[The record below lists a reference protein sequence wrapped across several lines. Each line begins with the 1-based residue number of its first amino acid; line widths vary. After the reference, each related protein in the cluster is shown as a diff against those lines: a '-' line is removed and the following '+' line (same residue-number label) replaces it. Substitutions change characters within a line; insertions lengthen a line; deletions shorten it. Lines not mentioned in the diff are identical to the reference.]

1 MNASCAN
8 LDNEF
13 TAVLRIPAEV
23 GYDPCSR
30 SSRCHW
36 KPREVDPAHAAHAPA
51 VGAANVGT
59 TGNADGSHDVRRS
72 ALELISTAEMLV
84 RILGSAAG
92 GGVPQWNCGCPVCAA
107 ARSGSRP
114 VTPRRSS
121 TIAIGDG
128 DGQWF
133 LGNAGPELDAAL
145 RDCAPL
151 WPGPEDSTAPIHR
164 VFLTDAELDHTLGLL
179 SLRQASELHVY
190 GTAAVQTLLSQCGLL
205 ATLKSYTAVH
215 WHEVRPRERFA
226 LKYRDGAASRLWC
239 EALDVSSGRLP
250 RYARDSGLTSGVV
263 IGYRI
268 TDVRAARSAVFLPS
282 VAALD
287 AATLE
292 QLRGTHLLLIDG
304 SFWTDDEM
312 HQQRRGTATARSMG
326 HMPISGADGSLQLLR
341 QVTDAH
347 IVYTHINNTNPMLF
361 EDAPERALLTS
372 AGASIAHDGAEYE
385 L

>member
-1 MNASCAN
+1 
-8 LDNEF
+8 
-13 TAVLRIPAEV
+13 
-23 GYDPCSR
+23 
-30 SSRCHW
+30 
-36 KPREVDPAHAAHAPA
+36 
-51 VGAANVGT
+51 
-59 TGNADGSHDVRRS
+59 
-72 ALELISTAEMLV
+72 
-84 RILGSAAG
+84 
-92 GGVPQWNCGCPVCAA
+92 
-107 ARSGSRP
+107 

-121 TIAIGDG
+121 TIAVGDG

-179 SLRQASELHVY
+179 SLRQADELHVY

-226 LKYRDGAASRLWC
+226 LKYRDGAASPLWC

-287 AATLE
+287 AAALE
-292 QLRGTHLLLIDG
+292 QLRGTHLILMDG

-326 HMPISGADGSLQLLR
+326 HLPISGTDGSLQLLR

-361 EDAPERALLTS
+361 EDAPERALLAS

>member
-1 MNASCAN
+1 MNVSRAN

-13 TAVLRIPAEV
+13 TAVLRVPAEV
-23 GYDPCSR
+23 GYDRCSR
-30 SSRCHW
+30 SSCCQW
-36 KPREVDPAHAAHAPA
+36 KARGVDPEHAAHAPA
-51 VGAANVGT
+51 MGDTDVGA
-59 TGNADGSHDVRRS
+59 TGNSDGSHDVRRS
-72 ALELISTAEMLV
+72 ALELISLVEMLV

-121 TIAIGDG
+121 TIAVGDG
-128 DGQWF
+128 DGHWF

-145 RDCAPL
+145 RECTCL
-151 WPGPEDSTAPIHR
+151 WPGPEDSTAPIHG

-179 SLRQASELHVY
+179 SLRQASELHLW
-190 GTAAVQTLLSQCGLL
+190 GTAAAQTLLSQCGLL

-215 WHEVRPRERFA
+215 WHEVRPCERFA
-226 LKYRDGAASRLWC
+226 LRYRDGAASALWC
-239 EALDVSSGRLP
+239 EALDASSGRLP
-250 RYARDSGLTSGVV
+250 RYARGSDLTSGVV

-268 TDVRAARSAVFLPS
+268 TDMRTDRSAVFLPS
-282 VAALD
+282 VVALD
-287 AATLE
+287 AAALE
-292 QLRGTHLLLIDG
+292 QLRGTHLILIDG

-326 HMPISGADGSLQLLR
+326 HLPISGADGSLQLLR

-361 EDAPERALLTS
+361 EDAPERALLAS